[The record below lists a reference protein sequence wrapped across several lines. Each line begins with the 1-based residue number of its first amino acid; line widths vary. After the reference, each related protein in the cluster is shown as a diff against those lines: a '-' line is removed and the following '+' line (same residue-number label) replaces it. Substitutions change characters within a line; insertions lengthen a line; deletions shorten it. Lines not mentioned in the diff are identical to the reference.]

1 MNLFPTHTR
10 QIHFWS
16 RGKIPNSAYMLIK
29 KHQAEK
35 NKQLESALLEEWI
48 VNN

>member
-1 MNLFPTHTR
+1 MNLFRTQTR

-16 RGKIPNSAYMLIK
+16 SGKIPNSAYMLIR

-35 NKQLESALLEEWI
+35 NKKLEDAMLEEWI
-48 VNN
+48 V